1 MRYLW
6 LVLGG
11 VALVL
16 GALGVIVPLLPKTP
30 FLLLAAWCFA
40 QASPRL
46 HHWLVTHPSFA
57 PPIADWRERGA
68 IRPRVKL
75 LAMLAV
81 VASLVSS
88 LVAGIGGAVL
98 ALQAVVLAAVSLFI
112 LTRPDGTGG

>member
-1 MRYLW
+1 MT
-6 LVLGG
+6 
-11 VALVL
+11 
-16 GALGVIVPLLPKTP
+16 GACSWRA
-30 FLLLAAWCFA
+30 LLLVATWCFA
-40 QASPRL
+40 RASPRL
-46 HHWLVTHPSFA
+46 HHWLVTHPSFG

>member
-6 LVLGG
+6 LLLGG

-16 GALGVIVPLLPKTP
+16 GALGVIVPLLPTTP

-46 HHWLVTHPSFA
+46 HHWLVTHPRLG
-57 PPIADWRERGA
+57 PPIEDWRTQGA
-68 IRPRVKL
+68 IRPRAKVV
-75 LAMLAV
+75 AMLAV
-81 VASLVSS
+81 AASLVTSV
-88 LVAGIGGAVL
+88 LLGVGGAVL
-98 ALQAVVLAAVSLFI
+98 AVQAVVLAAVSLFI